1 MKASLATLLLLIPT
15 LVARAES
22 LELHKGDHIS
32 LIGNALADRMQHYG
46 WLETLIQSRFPEH
59 NLVFRNLG
67 FNGDELTVRLR
78 SAGFGSPDEW
88 LNSTKADV
96 IFAFFG
102 YNESFAGP
110 EGLDKFKKD
119 LDQFIKHTLG
129 QKYNGK
135 SQPRLVLFSPIAHEN
150 LHNRNLSD
158 GHENNQRLKIYAG
171 AMAEVA
177 KSLHVMF
184 VNSFAATLE
193 QYGKS
198 EKPWTINGVHL
209 NQFGDRMLAGI
220 IDKALFGE
228 DTGSR
233 VRKNAGEPHSAR
245 VLANAATLEKLRTAV
260 LDKDT
265 QWFLRYRTVDG
276 YNVYGGR
283 SYLKYVDDISN
294 RDVMQRE
301 MQILDVMTANRDK
314 RIWAIAQGKDLRVD
328 DSNLPE
334 SISVKTNKPGN
345 GPGGTHNFLSG
356 ENAIQ
361 QMHVASGM
369 KVNLF
374 ASEEMFPELAKP
386 VAMAFDTR
394 GRLWVAVW
402 PTYPHWTPKEE
413 RNDKLLILED
423 TDGDGKADKCTV
435 FADHLH
441 CPTGFEFWNGGV
453 LVAEAPDLLFLKE
466 SSAKPTDGQLWA
478 NRERVLGGLDSADT
492 HHTANSFVLDP
503 GGALYFQEGVFH
515 RTQVESPY
523 APPQRCAD
531 AGVYR
536 YEPRTQKFEVYVSY
550 PFANPHGHV
559 FDRWGQDF
567 VTDGTGNVNY
577 YAPAFS
583 GHVDF
588 PRKHPEMQPIF
599 NQRTRPTP
607 GTGILSSRHFPE
619 DLQGNYLVTNVIGF
633 QGILQYKIIEKGSGF
648 SGTELEPIVYSSDP
662 NFRPDAVKIGPDGA
676 MYFLD
681 WQNPI
686 IGHMQH
692 HLRDPS
698 RDQTHGRIYR
708 VTYPTRPL
716 LNPVKIAGEPIER
729 LLDLLKE
736 PEDNVRY
743 RTRIELGARDT
754 DHVMAAT
761 KKWMESLDKND
772 KNYEHQ
778 MMEALWLYQNHN
790 VVNESLLQRM
800 LRSPNYHAR
809 SAATRVLRAW
819 RDRLPDA
826 LELLQT
832 QTHDEHPQV
841 RLMALVAL
849 SDFRTPRAAEIA
861 LEVLKKPTDY
871 YLDYALKET
880 MTTLEPYWK
889 PLLAA
894 GKSFSANNPAGVNY
908 LFRNVATTE
917 LVKMTRNEAVF
928 NALLSRA
935 GVLSDYREEALKGL
949 AKLHKTDQGSELLTA
964 VERSDQAAGAENIT
978 VLNDL
983 GHLLLHHASC
993 DMEDQ
998 RGRLEKLAVG
1008 GHQAY
1013 TRQIAYAGLMTAD
1026 NSVDKTWDA
1035 ASKNE
1040 ATLRDLIDAVPAIPD
1055 PQLRLALYP
1064 KIQPLLSDKN
1074 NDLRHSAIKAITFIE
1089 GHETETFAALAQFIK
1104 GGRDREEAV
1113 RALRRI
1119 SRAKWPIDQVRPLL
1133 SALID
1138 HVSHLSSTQR
1148 TEPAALDELQLGN
1161 ALASALPLK
1170 EAKEARDK
1178 LGELGVSVVL
1188 IRTVPHKMVYDRTKF
1203 YVEAGKPAVV
1213 ILENADIMP
1222 HNLVITKPGTMAE
1235 VGMEMER
1242 LTAQA
1247 GAFTHKHMPQ
1257 SPKILHATA
1266 LLQPGTTE
1274 RLQFT
1279 APKQPGEYPYICTFP
1294 GHWRLMYG
1302 TMYVVPKLADVPASE
1317 LQTPVESEPNARPF
1331 VRNWTIDDL
1340 APFLDQLDHGRSFE
1354 NGKKLFTAI
1363 SCVQC
1368 HTVGKEGA
1376 KIGPDLNDLPKKLAE
1391 KKFSRHDIL
1400 REIIRPS
1407 EVINENFK
1415 TYQIDTLKGELITG
1429 VIVSQDDKVLH
1440 IVTNPLEK
1448 PKEIAIKDIDE
1459 KRESKVSLMPEGLL
1473 TTLSKDEILDL
1484 LAYIMTGGDAENKA
1498 FRK

>member
-1 MKASLATLLLLIPT
+1 MMTGRIIALACLLIVTSVHAGALDLRP
-15 LVARAES
+15 
-22 LELHKGDHIS
+22 GDHIC
-32 LIGNALADRMQHYG
+32 LIGNGLADRMQHHG

-59 NLVFRNLG
+59 HLVFRNLG
-67 FNGDELTVRLR
+67 FNGDELTIRLR
-78 SAGFGSPDEW
+78 SEGFGSPDEW
-88 LNSTKADV
+88 LARTKADV

-110 EGLDKFKKD
+110 QGLDKFKKD
-119 LDQFIKHTLG
+119 LDQFLKHTLG
-129 QKYNGK
+129 QMYNGK
-135 SQPRLVLFSPIAHEN
+135 SPPRLALFSPIAHEN
-150 LHNRNLSD
+150 LHSRNLSD
-158 GHENNQRLKIYAG
+158 GHENNERLKSYSI

-177 KSLHVMF
+177 KANKVLF
-184 VNSFAATLE
+184 VDLFTATHE
-193 QYGKS
+193 KYPKS
-198 EKPWTINGVHL
+198 DKPWTINGVHINEFGDKEL
-209 NQFGDRMLAGI
+209 AQIVDKFLFGDRKRHA
-220 IDKALFGE
+220 D
-228 DTGSR
+228 R
-233 VRKNAGEPHSAR
+233 
-245 VLANAATLEKLRTAV
+245 LEKVRRAV
-260 LDKDT
+260 LDKDL

-276 YNVYGGR
+276 YNVFGGR
-283 SYLKYVDDISN
+283 SYLKYTDNISN

-301 MQILDVMTANRDK
+301 MQILDAMTANRDQ
-314 RIWAIAQGKDLRVD
+314 RIWVIAQGSDLRVD
-328 DSNLPE
+328 DSNLPA
-334 SISVKTNKPGN
+334 SILVKTNKPGS
-345 GPGGTHNFLSG
+345 GPNGTHVFLGG
-356 ENAIQ
+356 EDAIRHMQ
-361 QMHVASGM
+361 VGSGM

-402 PTYPHWTPKEE
+402 PTYPHWNPKEE

-423 TDGDGKADKCTV
+423 TDGDGKADKVTA

-453 LVAEAPDLLFLKE
+453 LVAEAPDLLFLKD
-466 SSAKPTDGQLWA
+466 SSGDLLRADS
-478 NRERVLGGLDSADT
+478 RERVLGGLDSADT
-492 HHTANSFVLDP
+492 HHTANSFVFDP

-536 YEPRTQKFEVYVSY
+536 FEPRTSKFEVYVSY
-550 PFANPHGHV
+550 GFANPHGHV

-588 PRKHPEMQPIF
+588 PRKHPEMHPIF
-599 NQRTRPTP
+599 NQRTRPSP
-607 GTGILSSRHFPE
+607 GTGILSSRHFP
-619 DLQGNYLVTNVIGF
+619 DDVQGNYLVTNVIGF
-633 QGILQYKIIEKGSGF
+633 QGILQYKISEKGSGYQ
-648 SGTELEPIVYSSDP
+648 GVELEPIVYSNDP

-708 VTYPTRPL
+708 VTYPSRPL
-716 LNPVKIAGEPIER
+716 LKQVKIAGEPIER

-743 RTRIELGARDT
+743 RTRIELGSRDS
-754 DHVMAAT
+754 DQVIAAIR
-761 KKWMESLDKND
+761 KWIDSLDKNG
-772 KNYEHQ
+772 KEYEHHLT
-778 MMEALWLYQNHN
+778 EALWVYQNHN
-790 VVNESLLQRM
+790 VVNDSLLKRM
-800 LRSPNYHAR
+800 LRSKDYHAR

-826 LELLQT
+826 LDLLQA
-832 QTHDEHPQV
+832 QIHDEHPQV
-841 RLMALVAL
+841 RLMAVVAL
-849 SDFRTPRAAEIA
+849 SDFGAAEKGARAAETA
-861 LEVLKKPTDY
+861 LEVLQKPTDY

-880 MTTLEPYWK
+880 MTTLERSWK
-889 PLLAA
+889 PILAS
-894 GKSFSANNPAGVNY
+894 GKPLAANNPAGINY
-908 LFRNVATTE
+908 LFRNINTNE
-917 LVKMTRNEAVF
+917 LVKMPRNDAVY
-928 NALLSRA
+928 NAFLSRA
-935 GVLSDYREEALKGL
+935 GVLSDYREEAIKGL
-949 AKLHKTDQGSELLTA
+949 AKSHKTEEVKELLAA
-964 VERSDQAAGAENIT
+964 VERSDQSEGAESGT

-983 GHLLLHHASC
+983 GHLLLHHAAC
-993 DMEDQ
+993 DLDEQ
-998 RGRLEKLAVG
+998 RPALEKLATNAR
-1008 GHQAY
+1008 QAY
-1013 TRQIAYAGLMTAD
+1013 TRQIAYAGLIASD
-1026 NSVDKTWDA
+1026 NSVDKSWGS
-1035 ASKNE
+1035 ASKSE
-1040 ATLRDLIDAVPAIPD
+1040 SHLRDLVDAIPAVPD
-1055 PQLRLALYP
+1055 SKLRSALYP
-1064 KIQPLLSDKN
+1064 KIKPLLDEKN
-1074 NDLRHSAIKAITFIE
+1074 DDLRRSAIKAITFIE
-1089 GHETETFAALAQFIK
+1089 GQEAETFAALARFIQDD
-1104 GGRDREEAV
+1104 RDREDAV

-1119 SRAKWPIDQVRPLL
+1119 PRSKWPTDQVRPLL
-1133 SALID
+1133 ASLID
-1138 HVSHLSSTQR
+1138 HVGHLSGSQR
-1148 TEPAALDELQLGN
+1148 TDPAVLDELQLGN
-1161 ALASALPLK
+1161 TLASALPLK
-1170 EAKEARDK
+1170 EAKEAREK

-1188 IRTVPHKMVYDRTKF
+1188 IRTVPHKMVYDRTRF

-1222 HNLVITKPGTMAE
+1222 HNLVITRPGTLSE
-1235 VGMEMER
+1235 VGMDSER
-1242 LTAQA
+1242 LAAQA
-1247 GAFTHKHMPQ
+1247 DAFNQKYLPR
-1257 SPKILHATA
+1257 SSKILFATS

-1279 APKQPGEYPYICTFP
+1279 APKSPGEYPFLCTFP

-1302 TMYVVPKLADVPASE
+1302 TMHVVPKLADVPPSE
-1317 LQTPVESEPNARPF
+1317 LQSPIESEPNARPF

-1340 APFLDQLDHGRSFE
+1340 VPFLDQLDHGRSFE

-1376 KIGPDLNDLPKKLAE
+1376 KIGPDLNELPKKLAD

-1415 TYQIDTLKGELITG
+1415 TYQIETVKGELITG
-1429 VIVSQDDKVLH
+1429 VIVSQDDKTIRV
-1440 IVTNPLEK
+1440 VTNPLEK

-1473 TTLSKDEILDL
+1473 TTLSKEEILDL
-1484 LAYIMTGGDAENKA
+1484 LAYITTGADPNAASFK
-1498 FRK
+1498 K

>member
-1 MKASLATLLLLIPT
+1 MRWGTAALLISFS
-15 LVARAES
+15 LSNAQAGS
-22 LELHKGDHIS
+22 LELRQGDHIVF
-32 LIGNALADRMQHYG
+32 IGNALADRMQHYG
-46 WLETLIQSRFPEH
+46 WLETLVQARFSEH
-59 NLVFRNLG
+59 RLVFRNLG

-88 LNSTKADV
+88 LTSTKADE

-102 YNESFAGP
+102 YNESFGGP
-110 EGLDKFKKD
+110 NGLEKFKKE
-119 LDQFIKHTLG
+119 LEEFIKHTLA

-135 SQPRLVLFSPIAHEN
+135 SPPRIVLFSPIAHEN
-150 LHNRNLSD
+150 LHDRNLPD
-158 GHENNQRLKIYAG
+158 GRANNQRLKLYAE

-177 KSLHVMF
+177 KANQIMF
-184 VNSFAATLE
+184 VDLFSATQE
-193 QYGKS
+193 QYGKTD
-198 EKPWTINGVHL
+198 KRWTINGIHL
-209 NQFGDRMLAGI
+209 NEFGDKMLAGI
-220 IDKALFGE
+220 IDQALFGAE
-228 DTGSR
+228 QHR
-233 VRKNAGEPHSAR
+233 EPAQ
-245 VLANAATLEKLRTAV
+245 LEKLRSAI

-276 YNVYGGR
+276 FNVYGGR

-301 MQILDVMTANRDK
+301 MQILDVITSNRDR

-328 DSNLPE
+328 DSNVPL
-334 SISVKTNKPGN
+334 SISVKTNKPGS
-345 GPGGTHNFLSG
+345 GPNGTHVFLGG
-356 ENAIQ
+356 EEAIK

-369 KVNLF
+369 KINLF

-386 VAMAFDTR
+386 VAMQFDTR

-402 PTYPHWTPKEE
+402 PTYPHWKPKEE

-423 TDGDGKADKCTV
+423 TDGDGKADKCTI

-453 LVAEAPDLLFLKE
+453 LVAEAPDVLFLKDTTGNGR
-466 SSAKPTDGQLWA
+466 PDV
-478 NRERVLGGLDSADT
+478 RERVLGGLDSADT
-492 HHTANSFVLDP
+492 HHTANSFVFDP

-523 APPQRCAD
+523 ASPQRCAD

-559 FDRWGQDF
+559 FDRWGQDL

-583 GHVDF
+583 GHVDY
-588 PRKHPEMQPIF
+588 PRKHPEMQSIF
-599 NQRTRPTP
+599 HQRTRPSP
-607 GTGILSSRHFPE
+607 GAAILSSRHFP
-619 DLQGNYLVTNVIGF
+619 DDVQGNYLVTNVIGF
-633 QGILQYKIIEKGSGF
+633 QGILQYKISEKGSGYT
-648 SGTELEPIVYSSDP
+648 GVEVEPIVYSSDP
-662 NFRPDAVKIGPDGA
+662 NFRPDAIKIGPDGA

-698 RDQTHGRIYR
+698 RDQKHGRIYR

-716 LNPVKIAGEPIER
+716 LKPVKIAGEPIER
-729 LLDLLKE
+729 LLDSLKE

-743 RTRIELGARDT
+743 RARIELGARDT
-754 DHVMAAT
+754 DQVIAAT
-761 KKWMESLDKND
+761 HKWMNALDKND
-772 KNYEHQ
+772 KDYEHLL
-778 MMEALWLYQNHN
+778 MEALWLHQNHN
-790 VVNESLLQRM
+790 VVNEALLKRV
-800 LRSPNYHAR
+800 LRSPDYHAR

-819 RDRLPDA
+819 RDRLPDV

-832 QTHDEHPQV
+832 QIHDDHPQV
-841 RLMALVAL
+841 RLMALLAL
-849 SDFRTPRAAEIA
+849 SDFQTQRAAEVA
-861 LEVLKKPTDY
+861 LEVLQKPTDY

-880 MTTLEPYWK
+880 MMTLEPSWK
-889 PLLAA
+889 PALAA
-894 GKSFSANNPAGVNY
+894 GKSLAANDPAGINY
-908 LFRNVATTE
+908 LFRNINTAE
-917 LVKMTRNEAVF
+917 LVKMPHSEAVD

-935 GVLSDYREEALKGL
+935 GVLSDFREEALKGL
-949 AKLHKTDQGSELLTA
+949 AKLHKTDEVTELLAA
-964 VERSDQAAGAENIT
+964 VERSDRTESAESMT

-983 GHLLLHHASC
+983 GHLLLHHAAC
-993 DMEDQ
+993 DLEEQ
-998 RGRLEKLAVG
+998 RPELEKLASDG
-1008 GHQAY
+1008 RQPY
-1013 TRQIAYAGLMTAD
+1013 TRQVALAGMIVSD
-1026 NSVDKTWDA
+1026 NKVDKTWAA
-1035 ASKNE
+1035 ASKSE
-1040 ATLRDLIDAVPAIPD
+1040 SHLRDLIDAVPAIPG
-1055 PQLRLALYP
+1055 PKLRAALYA
-1064 KIQPLLSDKN
+1064 KVQPLLHDKKD
-1074 NDLRHSAIKAITFIE
+1074 DLRRSAIKAITFIE
-1089 GHETETFAALAQFIK
+1089 GHEAETFGTLAKIIK
-1104 GGRDREEAV
+1104 EGQDREEAV

-1119 SRAKWPIDQVRPLL
+1119 PRSKWPTDQVRPLL
-1133 SALID
+1133 VALID
-1138 HVSHLSSTQR
+1138 HIGHLSTAQR

-1161 ALASALPLK
+1161 DLASVLPLK
-1170 EAKEARDK
+1170 EAKEARGK
-1178 LGELGVSVVL
+1178 LGEHGVSVVL
-1188 IRTVPHKMVYDRTKF
+1188 VRTVPHKMVYDRTKF
-1203 YVEAGKPAVV
+1203 YVEAGKPVVV

-1222 HNLVITKPGTMAE
+1222 HNLVITAPGTMSE
-1235 VGMEMER
+1235 VGMESER
-1242 LTAQA
+1242 LAAQA
-1247 GAFTHKHMPQ
+1247 DAFNQRYLPK
-1257 SPKILHATA
+1257 SSKILHATA

-1279 APKQPGEYPYICTFP
+1279 APQKPGEYPYICTFP

-1302 TMYVVPKLADVPASE
+1302 MMHVVAKLADVPPGE
-1317 LQTPVESEPNARPF
+1317 LQTPIESEPNARPF

-1340 APFLDQLDHGRSFE
+1340 VPFLDQLDRGRSFE
-1354 NGKKLFTAI
+1354 NGKKLFTAA

-1376 KIGPDLNDLPKKLAE
+1376 KIGPDLNELPKKLAE

-1400 REIIRPS
+1400 REIVRPS
-1407 EVINENFK
+1407 EVINENYK
-1415 TYQIDTLKGELITG
+1415 TYQIETIKGELITG
-1429 VIVSQDDKVLH
+1429 VILSQDDKIMR

-1448 PKEIAIKDIDE
+1448 PKEIPIKDIDE

-1484 LAYIMTGGDAENKA
+1484 LAYITTGADPNHVA
-1498 FRK
+1498 FKK